1 MRSEKYVPVDGAY
14 VTETGDVVIPYGKD
28 QVKHAPKAGRDH
40 VLDSETESELETHY
54 ELGSST
60 N

>member
-1 MRSEKYVPVDGAY
+1 M
-14 VTETGDVVIPYGKD
+14 IPYGKD

-40 VLDSETESELETHY
+40 VLDSQTESELESHY